1 MSDAA
6 KLLPPNSTDLESA
19 IAKVAGF
26 DVRPEVIATLWD
38 ADACPA
44 PLLPWLAWALS
55 VDEWDDAWTEDQQRA
70 TIKGSIA
77 LHRKKGTPWAV
88 RQALARIGLTRTALV
103 ERPDGAHW
111 AEFDLDITVEDRP
124 ITEALHAQLL
134 RILAAY
140 KPARSHL
147 RYLAVAL
154 GTTAMVHAGCV
165 VLSGETTTIYP
176 GP

>member
-1 MSDAA
+1 MSDASQ
-6 KLLPPNSTDLESA
+6 LLPPNRTPLESA
-19 IAKVAGF
+19 LAQAAGF
-26 DVRPEVIATLWD
+26 AVVPRVIATLWD

-55 VDEWDDAWTEDQQRA
+55 VDEWDDGWSETQQRA

-77 LHRKKGTPWAV
+77 LHRRKGTPWAV
-88 RQALARIGLTRTALV
+88 RQALARIGLTLTELV
-103 ERPDGAHW
+103 ESPDGAHW

-134 RILAAY
+134 RMLAAY

-147 RYLAVAL
+147 RYLLVAL
-154 GTTAMVHAGCV
+154 GTTATVHAGCV
-165 VLSGETTTIYP
+165 VLSGEVTTIHP